1 MEQPER
7 RCRGCPLVQATRNH
21 GSHHHFKHPE
31 KPGLLKVPPPKKGW
45 PIGTAR
51 SVLRTAG
58 LK

>member
-1 MEQPER
+1 M
-7 RCRGCPLVQATRNH
+7 
-21 GSHHHFKHPE
+21 
-31 KPGLLKVPPPKKGW
+31 PPPKKGW